1 MKKLIIG
8 LLTGFILSVS
18 ISNVLANAGGGG
30 RQIPVVPEPL
40 GYILIAAVGV
50 TLAGVRYWMAKRRCK
65 KDVEVHHGVK

>member
-18 ISNVLANAGGGG
+18 ISNVLADAGGGG
-30 RQIPVVPEPL
+30 RQIPVMPEPL

-65 KDVEVHHGVK
+65 KDVEVHYGVK